1 MNHRIDTSHPSL
13 HGFEIIYKWKNAE
26 VEDPVFGL
34 QVLCGTSL
42 IAFMIIF
49 IVIVVAAEEE
59 DSIGQKVETQQNK
72 NNNKVVIA
80 PEQRDSRARQYH

>member
-1 MNHRIDTSHPSL
+1 MFFIDGSKIASRIDPTHPSL
-13 HGFEIIYKWKNAE
+13 HGFEIVYKWKEAE

-49 IVIVVAAEEE
+49 MVIIVNAEDEEAAESNKKERA
-59 DSIGQKVETQQNK
+59 QKTPSTKRTQQAK
-72 NNNKVVIA
+72 
-80 PEQRDSRARQYH
+80 